1 VGAGPRLSEME
12 DATVVYLE
20 YLVNHPRRGMSGP
33 RLTNARPMFAAT
45 VSRRASSLRALAD
58 TPPAIVFVAKVVFGA
73 IAVVLAATLLAAV
86 PRPVTV
92 ALGTVLVMGF
102 IASGLVARAVR
113 RGLAFTRDNEYSYG
127 AMIQAQ
133 PRETTTASPRSPAM
147 PKSRFETPQLL
158 AFDLLLRTA
167 SELDQQ
173 VAQLLRP
180 AEVTPAQY
188 NVLRIL
194 RNAGRAGLACSDVSE
209 RLVRHDPDVTRL
221 LDRLE
226 ARGLV
231 VRSRDTVDRR
241 VVIARITDEG
251 LAVLERLGE
260 SIAALHAKQFRRL
273 DRQEFLTLVSLLEQL
288 RGEGE

>member
-1 VGAGPRLSEME
+1 ME

-20 YLVNHPRRGMSGP
+20 YLADHPRTGRSGA
-33 RLTNARPMFAAT
+33 RLTRSRPMFAAT
-45 VSRRASSLRALAD
+45 VSPRGSSLDPVAGAA
-58 TPPAIVFVAKVVFGA
+58 PAVVFVAKVVLGA
-73 IAVVLAATLLAAV
+73 VALVLAAALLAAA
-86 PRPVTV
+86 PRPVRV
-92 ALGTVLVMGF
+92 ALGTVLAVGF
-102 IASGLVARAVR
+102 VASGLVARAVR
-113 RGLAFTRDNEYSYG
+113 RRGLAFSRDNDYPYK

-194 RNAGRAGLACSDVSE
+194 RNAGRAGLACSDVAE

-251 LAVLERLGE
+251 LAVLEKHGAE
-260 SIAALHAKQFRRL
+260 IAALHAAQFRRL
-273 DRQEFLTLVSLLEQL
+273 DADEFRTLVGLLEKL
-288 RGEGE
+288 HGDDR

>member
-1 VGAGPRLSEME
+1 
-12 DATVVYLE
+12 
-20 YLVNHPRRGMSGP
+20 
-33 RLTNARPMFAAT
+33 
-45 VSRRASSLRALAD
+45 
-58 TPPAIVFVAKVVFGA
+58 
-73 IAVVLAATLLAAV
+73 
-86 PRPVTV
+86 
-92 ALGTVLVMGF
+92 
-102 IASGLVARAVR
+102 
-113 RGLAFTRDNEYSYG
+113 
-127 AMIQAQ
+127 
-133 PRETTTASPRSPAM
+133 M

-251 LAVLERLGE
+251 LAVLERLGA
-260 SIAALHAKQFRRL
+260 SIAALHAAQFRRL